1 MTYDEMENWENVS
14 YRIREEG
21 FHYCFKHYSSFSE
34 IRDEKFHQ
42 LRLAYLNAA
51 QELERYVNE
60 KLNSEVDEEE

>member
-1 MTYDEMENWENVS
+1 MTYNEMENWENVS

-21 FHYCFKHYSSFSE
+21 FHYCFKHYSSFIE
-34 IRDEKFHQ
+34 IEDEKFHQ

>member
-1 MTYDEMENWENVS
+1 MTYNEMENWENVS

-21 FHYCFKHYSSFSE
+21 FHYCFKHYSSFIE
-34 IRDEKFHQ
+34 IEDEKFHQ

-51 QELERYVNE
+51 QELKRYVNE